1 MTDRPQ
7 PTVQRKF
14 NTFVLEESPDLM
26 YRIDPDFRLA
36 TMQELISRVK
46 ATLKRLETQ
55 P

>member
-26 YRIDPDFRLA
+26 YRIDPDFGQSKMRDLVA
-36 TMQELISRVK
+36 SVK
-46 ATLKRLETQ
+46 AALKKRECM